1 MACEV
6 GAQLISLINALYMM
20 VVVVNGLWNEEVFE
34 GLALKNR
41 A

>member
-6 GAQLISLINALYMM
+6 GAQLISLINALHMM
-20 VVVVNGLWNEEVFE
+20 VIVVNGLWNEEVFE
-34 GLALKNR
+34 ELALKNR